1 MERRSVILYSEV
13 LQLNQVVELNPEWI
27 ISYNYKY
34 LITKE
39 IISYIKEKIINLH
52 ISYLPWNGGSDP
64 NIWSFIEN
72 TPKGVTIHQ
81 INEKFDKG
89 KILYQREY
97 FFDEEKETFM
107 TSYCKLNKEIVELF
121 KEKWEEMESGQY
133 NLYEQVGEGSYHTKK
148 ELDIIRKKLSFNWN
162 DNIANFLKRYQLLL
176 ESEKF
181 SV

>member
-1 MERRSVILYSEV
+1 M
-13 LQLNQVVELNPEWI
+13 ELNPEWI

-39 IISYIKEKIINLH
+39 IINYIKGNIINLH
-52 ISYLPWNGGSDP
+52 ISYLPWNGGANP

-89 KILYQREY
+89 KILYQKEY
-97 FFDEEKETFM
+97 FFDEEKETFA
-107 TSYCKLNKEIVELF
+107 TSYMKLNKAIVELF
-121 KEKWEEMESGQY
+121 KEKWREIELGQY
-133 NLYEQVGEGSYHTKK
+133 HLYEQTGEGSYHTKK
-148 ELDIIRKKLSFNWN
+148 EFDQIKARLSFDWN

-176 ESEKF
+176 GNQK
-181 SV
+181 